1 MASVWI
7 KKLHRKQIDGYLF
20 LNTMNFNSQ
29 GNLSSVFICMS
40 PFLICQF
47 SPSTGMNYW
56 WQLRWEQTDSFPLSI
71 LQREVICSLFLL
83 SYNTKRSCCFNTIL
97 LSVWNI
103 LAYEPGL
110 SVIISGYGFKKLRT
124 ERKQF
129 HGFSFLWLHC
139 SNHCFCQKCSLWGV
153 HRVWEVSGSWEIS
166 VNEQFELLRER
177 NIFHASKQHQF
188 VLFCDCVLGQ
198 FLDCVTASRGK

>member
-7 KKLHRKQIDGYLF
+7 KKLYRKQIDGYLF

-83 SYNTKRSCCFNTIL
+83 SYDTKRSCCFNTIL

-110 SVIISGYGFKKLRT
+110 SVIISGYDFKKLRT

-129 HGFSFLWLHC
+129 HVF
-139 SNHCFCQKCSLWGV
+139 
-153 HRVWEVSGSWEIS
+153 SGSI
-166 VNEQFELLRER
+166 VQT
-177 NIFHASKQHQF
+177 IAF
-188 VLFCDCVLGQ
+188 VKSAAFGVYTESGKSQDLGKSQ
-198 FLDCVTASRGK
+198 SMNNLSF